1 MVSQGL
7 RAASPGSS
15 DRYIGDSSMKRSH
28 LHHGSPYKPG
38 SAPRYPTPS
47 TRRGGH
53 NIPEA
58 RESSPG
64 EELDGENVCDYD
76 SSPTQLYELLES
88 SSWERARTRCRSHPE
103 EVRTWIVRKDKSHA
117 VRWRLLPLHAA
128 IIFQAPNFLVSALL
142 EQYPHATARQD
153 DQGMLP
159 LHLAFRHKHEDEDLL
174 ELLLGQNPK
183 AVVMK
188 DRRDRIPLEHG
199 RESKFG
205 AKLMRLYADAVV
217 VSTRLVG
224 GKSGGVQN
232 ASTPTYSNVFGQSS
246 QTMTVG
252 DRARLDQDHKNEIKA
267 LTLKYENQIRK
278 LKNISGEQLQS
289 LEGDTEYRI
298 SMLQADYEKQI
309 TQLRESHTSKIADLQ
324 ETNHIHIRRIEQAS
338 QDARQTLEDR
348 HKREIQDLRDMLNNQ
363 INRDKELSD
372 ALEKEIAHLQVAL
385 QDRKNETEMA
395 ALQATKLLD
404 ENERLQDVMAN
415 VQEQQAF
422 FQELLS
428 EQQQDME
435 ESRAIRQKV
444 AETLLRQDKEE
455 KTRGHGTRMLELTES
470 LRRKIDVAMEQIKFR
485 TEAEAQKARLES
497 HLKKSPSKEQRLHTQ
512 RQQQHSDE
520 PDPEEQEIHSIA
532 PRVSNES
539 RIERDRWETSHDEAS
554 RLERAREE
562 LKIDEKRSASLR
574 SHSAKGMPRAPEKR
588 SDEDEKRSLLSRRR
602 EQIQQDKKDDGN
614 RKFGEVRVVADEI
627 SAITTHSDFY

>member
-422 FQELLS
+422 FQEL
-428 EQQQDME
+428 DME